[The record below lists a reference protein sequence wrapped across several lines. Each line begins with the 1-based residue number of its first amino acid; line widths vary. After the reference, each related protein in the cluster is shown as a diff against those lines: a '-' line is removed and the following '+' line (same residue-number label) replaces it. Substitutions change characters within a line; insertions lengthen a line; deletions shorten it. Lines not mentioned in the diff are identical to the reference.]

1 MAQENKIEVI
11 NKLGWRKEFVLE
23 KPIIQIGRDARND
36 VVLDDG
42 LDSDIA
48 PRHAQLLP
56 SSANRNAMRLIN
68 LSNSEIVV
76 YKQGQSVDNGGAT
89 LEPRSSTEI
98 ATGDQAKMGS
108 FTLVFQS
115 GDSHS
120 EVVRLAV
127 EMPDTEL
134 TLDQPLRGALK
145 IHHVGDKAA
154 VQFRVELQGLDS
166 QFVELGPGPVLFPNA
181 EKQVE
186 FRLRHPKRPLPAAG
200 PHQITFV
207 VTAPDA
213 YPGEQATISQTI
225 QVAPFYSH
233 RMRVVVMDDASLRL
247 G

>member
-11 NKLGWRKEFVLE
+11 NRMGWRKEFVLE
-23 KPIIQIGRDARND
+23 KSIIQIGRDARND
-36 VVLDDG
+36 VILDDG
-42 LDSDIA
+42 LENDVA

-56 SSANRNAMRLIN
+56 SSANRNGMRLIN
-68 LSNSEIVV
+68 LSSSSITVI
-76 YKQGQSVDNGGAT
+76 KQGGASNGGTT

-98 ATGDQAKMGS
+98 VSGDQAKVGS
-108 FTLVFQS
+108 FTLVFNS
-115 GDSHS
+115 GDSRS

-127 EMPDTEL
+127 DMPDAML

-145 IHHVGDKAA
+145 IQHVGDKAA
-154 VQFRVELQGLDS
+154 VQFRVELQGLES

-181 EKQVE
+181 EKQIE
-186 FRLRHPKRPLPAAG
+186 FRIRHPRRATPVAG
-200 PHQITFV
+200 PFQITFV

-225 QVAPFYSH
+225 QVAPFFQH
-233 RMRVVVMDDASLRL
+233 RMRVVVVDDANLRL